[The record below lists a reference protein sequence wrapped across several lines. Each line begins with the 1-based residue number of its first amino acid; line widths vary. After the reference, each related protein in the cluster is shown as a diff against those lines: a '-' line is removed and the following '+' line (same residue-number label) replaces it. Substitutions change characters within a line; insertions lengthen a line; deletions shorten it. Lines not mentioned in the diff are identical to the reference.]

1 MKLVRYG
8 DKSAERPGLI
18 DSTGALRDLS
28 AHVSDISGATIGPD
42 SLKRLNALDP
52 ATLPIVPG
60 IPRLGPCVARM
71 GKIIGVGLNYRDHAK
86 ETGSAV
92 PSEPMIFNKAT
103 SGLNGPY
110 DDIIL
115 PRTSV
120 KLDWEVELAVIIGT
134 RAQYVGVEEAMN
146 HVAGYAV
153 MNDVSERAFQKE
165 RGGQFTKGKSAD
177 TFAPLG
183 PWLVTRDEVPDPQAL
198 RLWTDVDGVRMQDG
212 TTADMVFPVAFLV
225 SELSQFMTFE
235 PGDVITTG
243 TPSGVAAG
251 RTPPNFLTAGQVI
264 EMGITGLGSQRARI
278 AAPL

>member
-8 DKSAERPGLI
+8 DKGAERPGLV
-18 DSTGALRDLS
+18 DSTGTLRDLS
-28 AHVSDISGATIGPD
+28 AHVSDVSGATIGPD
-42 SLKRLNALDP
+42 SLKRLAALDP
-52 ATLPIVPG
+52 ATLPVVPG
-60 IPRLGPCVARM
+60 SPRLGPCVARM

-92 PSEPMIFNKAT
+92 PTEPMIFNKAT

-134 RAQYVGVEEAMN
+134 RAQYVSVDEAMSY
-146 HVAGYAV
+146 VAGYAV

-183 PWLVTRDEVPDPQAL
+183 PWLVTRDEIPDPQAL

-212 TTADMVFPVAFLV
+212 TTADMVFPVAHIV

-251 RTPPNFLTAGQVI
+251 RTPPNFLRAGQII

-278 AAPL
+278 APPL

>member
-8 DKSAERPGLI
+8 SKGQEKPGI
-18 DSTGALRDLS
+18 VDAQGGIRDLS
-28 AHVSDISGATIGPD
+28 AHIADISGATLDPSNLARIA
-42 SLKRLNALDP
+42 ALDP
-52 ATLPIVPG
+52 GSLPLVPANT
-60 IPRLGPCVARM
+60 RLGPCVARM
-71 GKIIGVGLNYRDHAK
+71 GKIVGVGLNYRDHAA
-86 ETGSAV
+86 ETGAAV
-92 PSEPMIFNKAT
+92 PTEPMIFMKAT
-103 SGLNGPY
+103 SGLSGPH

-134 RAQYVGVEEAMN
+134 RMQYVSLDNALDY
-146 HVAGYAV
+146 VAGYAV

-183 PWLVTRDEVPDPQAL
+183 PWLVTKDEIADPQKL

-212 TTADMVFPVAFLV
+212 TTADMVFSVAFIV

-251 RTPPNFLTAGQVI
+251 RNPPNFLRAGQVI
-264 EMGITGLGSQRARI
+264 EMSVEGLGAQKCRI
-278 AAPL
+278 APPL

>member
-8 DKSAERPGLI
+8 ENGAERPGLI
-18 DSTGALRDLS
+18 DATGTLRDLS
-28 AHVSDISGATIGPD
+28 AHISDINGANIGPEN
-42 SLKRLNALDP
+42 LKRLSALDP
-52 ATLPIVPG
+52 ATLPAVTG
-60 IPRLGPCVARM
+60 TPRLGSCVARM

-92 PSEPMIFNKAT
+92 PTEPMIFNKAT

-134 RAQYVGVEEAMN
+134 RAQYVSVDEAMN
-146 HVAGYAV
+146 YVAGYAI

-212 TTADMVFPVAFLV
+212 TTADMVFPVATIV

-251 RTPPNFLTAGQVI
+251 RTPPNFLRAGQVI

-278 AAPL
+278 APPL